1 MSIASGSVEKS
12 TVVGFGMVLLV
23 VGGLGAFF
31 ALGQLEDPEFTIKN
45 ASVVTFYPGASAE
58 EVEMEVTDRIEI
70 AIQEMPQV
78 EKLESVSKPGFSLV
92 KIEILPQYPAE
103 QLPQIWD
110 ELRRKMNDVR
120 SSLPPGCGEPAVN
133 DDFGDVYGFL
143 LAVTG
148 DGFSYEELETHVDEI
163 KKELSLVKG
172 VARVEL
178 WGAPT
183 RCIYIDVS
191 EARLSQLG
199 LTVEDIQRT
208 LAEQNLVVNS
218 GNFDLNDERL
228 RIVQTGAFTSPD
240 DIANLA
246 IRGRNQPETGG
257 ADELLRIRDIGEVRR
272 GLVEPPV
279 TRMRYKNKQTGDVNA
294 PTMGIAISNQSG
306 ENVVKL
312 GEGLDAALADLHG
325 VLPVGIEIHKISW
338 QSDQVAESIDV
349 FVISLIESVVIVVAV
364 LWIFMGFWTSSVVGL
379 SGLLLTIIG
388 TFLCMNLWSIDLQ
401 RMSLGAL
408 VIAMGMMVDNAIV
421 VADGVLVRLQRGMD
435 RRRAAIEAAT
445 QPAWPLLG
453 ATLIAVI
460 AFYPIYASIE
470 GAGEYCASL
479 FQVVAISLLLSWV
492 LSVTATPL
500 LCMWMLPQPKIT
512 EAGADEYGGAFF
524 KAFRKV
530 LDLAMRFRW
539 IVVAGLIVAMVGALS
554 LFPLI
559 DKTFFPDS
567 ARLQLMVDYWAPDGT
582 TIETVSSDMRQIET
596 HLLGDE
602 GVDSVSTFIGA
613 GPPRFYLPVEP
624 EMANPAYGQFIV
636 NVKSLDD
643 LNRLVAELN
652 PWLKTNVP
660 QAEPVVRRYGLGP
673 ANTWTV
679 EVRLSGPG
687 SVGTET
693 MRQVADQA
701 VKIVQASPSASI
713 VRTNWRQ
720 KTKKVQATYS
730 QERARWT
737 GVSRA
742 DIASAAQRAYDGI
755 AVGQFREKDKL
766 YPIIARHIQT
776 EREQFPG
783 QIDLLQVQP
792 SFSTQTVPLSQ
803 VTDSIRVDWEEAEI
817 WRFNRRRCVTIQA
830 RTPDGVPASRL
841 RADVLPQIDSLA
853 AELPAGFRI
862 EWGGEFEDSRDSQ
875 QSLIPGMIP
884 AVLIMALVLVT
895 LFNNF
900 RQPLVIVAVVPFAL
914 IGVTLGLLVM
924 GQPLGF
930 VALLGVMS
938 LSGMMIKN
946 AIVLIDEINA
956 LKAQGKSDYEAIVI
970 SALSRLR
977 PVGLAAGTTVLGV
990 IPLLQDVFWVSMAV
1004 SIMFG
1009 LALGSGLTMIGV
1021 PVLYACFYRVRT
1033 PGSETPAAAPAA
1045 PAASE

>member
-1 MSIASGSVEKS
+1 MSIASGSVEKRN
-12 TVVGFGMVLLV
+12 VVGFSMVLLV
-23 VGGLGAFF
+23 IGGLGAFF

-45 ASVVTFYPGASAE
+45 ATVATFYPGASAK
-58 EVEMEVTDRIEI
+58 EVELEVTDRIEI
-70 AIQEMPQV
+70 AIQKMPQV

-110 ELRRKMNDVR
+110 ELRRKVNDVTP
-120 SSLPPGCGEPAVN
+120 SLPPGCGTPSVG

-148 DGFSYEELETHVDEI
+148 DGFSYDELENHVDEI
-163 KKELSLVKG
+163 KKELSLVQG

-178 WGAPT
+178 WGVPT

-199 LTVEDIQRT
+199 LTMEDIQRT
-208 LAEQNLVVNS
+208 LSEQNLVINS
-218 GNFDLNDERL
+218 GAFDLNDVRL
-228 RIVQTGAFTSPD
+228 RIDQTGAFTSPE
-240 DIANLA
+240 DIGNLA
-246 IRGRNQPETGG
+246 IRGRTAPETAG
-257 ADELLRIRDIGEVRR
+257 ANELLRIRDIANVRR
-272 GLVEPPV
+272 GMVEPPA
-279 TRMRYKNKQTGDVNA
+279 TRMRFKSQQTGDYST
-294 PTMGIAISNQSG
+294 PTIGVAVSNQSG

-312 GEGLDAALADLHG
+312 GRNLDAALDDLRA
-325 VLPVGIEIHKISW
+325 VLPVGIEVHKISW
-338 QSDQVAESIDV
+338 QSDQVDESIDV

-364 LWIFMGFWTSSVVGL
+364 LWIFMGFWTASVVGI

-388 TFLCMNLWSIDLQ
+388 TFLCMYLWGIDLQ

-500 LCMWMLPQPKIT
+500 LCMWMLPQPKTT
-512 EAGADEYGGAFF
+512 ETGDEYGGSFF
-524 KAFRKV
+524 TAFRRV
-530 LDLAMRFRW
+530 LDLALRLRW
-539 IVVAGLIVAMVGALS
+539 IVVGGLVAAMVGALS
-554 LFPLI
+554 LFPFI

-567 ARLQLMVDYWAPDGT
+567 ARLQLMVDYWAPEGAN
-582 TIETVSSDMRQIET
+582 IETVSHDMERIES
-596 HLLGDE
+596 HLLADP
-602 GVDSVSTFIGA
+602 GVDAVATFVGA

-624 EMANPAYGQFIV
+624 EGANPAYGQFII
-636 NVKSLDD
+636 NVKSLDE

-652 PWLKTNVP
+652 PWLKENIP

-679 EVRLSGPG
+679 EARISGPG
-687 SVGTET
+687 SVET
-693 MRQVADQA
+693 DDLRA
-701 VKIVQASPSASI
+701 VTDRAVQIFQGSANASI

-720 KTKKVQATYS
+720 KTKKVLAEYS

-737 GVSRA
+737 GVSRS
-742 DIASAAQRAYDGI
+742 DIASAARRAFDGVP
-755 AVGQFREKDKL
+755 VGQYREKDKL
-766 YPIIARHIQT
+766 YPIIARHVQQ

-783 QIDLLQVQP
+783 QIDVLQIQP
-792 SFSTQTVPLSQ
+792 SFSTQVVPLSQ
-803 VTDSIRVDWEEAEI
+803 VTNSISVQWEEAQI
-817 WRFNRRRCVTIQA
+817 WRFNRRRCITVQA

-841 RADVLPQIDSLA
+841 REDILPQMEAFA
-853 AELPAGFRI
+853 AELPPGFRMD
-862 EWGGEFEDSRDSQ
+862 WGGEFEDSRDSQ

-884 AVLIMALVLVT
+884 AVLLMALILVT
-895 LFNNF
+895 LFNDF
-900 RQPLVIVAVVPFAL
+900 RPPLVIVAVVPFAL
-914 IGVTLGLLVM
+914 IGVTIGLLVM

-946 AIVLIDEINA
+946 AIVLLDEINA
-956 LKAQGKSDYEAIVI
+956 QKALGKSDYDAVMI

-1009 LALGSGLTMIGV
+1009 LALGSVLTMIGV
-1021 PVLYACFYRVRT
+1021 PVLYACIYRLPRPGIPPATT
-1033 PGSETPAAAPAA
+1033 PTTEPS
-1045 PAASE
+1045 AASE